1 MNYYPQILTS
11 IFRAATSTAKP
22 VCLGLGG
29 VTHNPQPGEAGNG
42 DPYELSLSLL
52 PDDVAAVTIGGIEE
66 FPEMAYRHVS
76 EAQATCVFAFPPLL
90 SRYSFSRDWRDRYGR
105 GELAEI
111 LAETLLH
118 GPRPTPDESRQRSDL
133 QVDMLFEQ
141 QVKSEAMTAPK
152 AECVVILG
160 PSYLTTSMRSADWR
174 QEFFPNHSATIIE
187 HDHVGV
193 AEALGTNIHPGVRF
207 STLVLRPVPG
217 PIRFFKITEA
227 AVAEGADRIA
237 KDLGQLLRQPAG
249 KTRFG
254 YVYQGA
260 LDEGYP
266 CSYDYYSEE
275 TEKLRQEVAVLGE
288 KVPLSSVADV
298 LRGFTPLPPR
308 REQGGESG
316 FLMIGGRDITIDG
329 RVDLTE
335 ARPNPRPVIVRTYL
349 QDGDFCVRE
358 ITAAN
363 GKLVVGIFESDGR
376 AITASPSVIIVRP
389 RPTLTPAQRQ
399 VLLSFLRSPI
409 GYRLADAK
417 QSFSQLQDVV
427 RILPHVL
434 MDFPVPIADEEL
446 SSSIEQLNA
455 ARSAFSTWI
464 DEIDRESNAII
475 EESTAAGSRKRLL
488 SAGRL
493 ARQRH
498 RAGEQ
503 VEELDY
509 RIRTQF
515 PHPLAYAWRK
525 LQVAGNDRYHRLD
538 AVLQAAEN
546 HTCFLALVA
555 ILISRSV
562 NQPLKWVDEIAKRL
576 AGRKSG
582 TNFGDWLAILQELNE
597 GRSFRPHK
605 ETMPFAEVAEVHS
618 DKAWSAAISRLKTWR
633 DDDCHGRI
641 STTNVPENLL
651 AEAEVALEEVYRT
664 TEFLT
669 DYRLMFITETR
680 FDSIRKINRYQYRD
694 LTGDNTLAQRREGQV
709 DRSDLESQ
717 SLYLMDR
724 QGQLHLFRPL
734 LHYLECPECHLMS
747 TFYLDTFDASES
759 GELVGLKSFE
769 TNSVR
774 KEPVAED
781 FRHVRLLPGNK
792 PS

>member
-1 MNYYPQILTS
+1 MNYYPQLLAS
-11 IFRAATSTAKP
+11 IFRTTAGTPMPVSIALSGATQ
-22 VCLGLGG
+22 
-29 VTHNPQPGEAGNG
+29 NPQPGEPGHG
-42 DPYELSLSLL
+42 DPYELPSSLL
-52 PDDVAAVTIGGIEE
+52 PDEMAAATIEGIEE
-66 FPEMAYRHVS
+66 FPETAYRIVW
-76 EAQATCVFAFPPLL
+76 EAQATCVFAFPPLI
-90 SRYSFSRDWRDRYGR
+90 SRYSYSRDWRDRYGR
-105 GELAEI
+105 CELAEI

-118 GPRPTPDESRQRSDL
+118 GPRPTTEERHQRNNSQENL
-133 QVDMLFEQ
+133 PFEPNAQ
-141 QVKSEAMTAPK
+141 PKKSPAPK
-152 AECVVILG
+152 VDCVVLLV
-160 PSYLTTSMRSADWR
+160 PRHLTSSMRSADWR
-174 QEFFPNHSATIIE
+174 QQFFPNHSATIIE
-187 HDHVGV
+187 HDHPNV
-193 AEALGTNIHPGVRF
+193 AEALGMNIHPGVPF
-207 STLVLRPVPG
+207 STLVFCPGPG

-249 KTRFG
+249 KTRYG

-275 TEKLRQEVAVLGE
+275 TEKMRQEVGVLGE
-288 KVPLSSVADV
+288 KVSLSSVADV
-298 LRGFTPLPPR
+298 LRGFMPLPPR
-308 REQGGESG
+308 LEQGGESG

-335 ARPNPRPVIVRTYL
+335 ARPHPRPSTVRTYL

-363 GKLVVGIFESDGR
+363 GKLVVGVFESDGR

-389 RPTLTPAQRQ
+389 HPTLTPAQRQ

-417 QSFSQLQDVV
+417 QSFSQLQGMV
-427 RILPHVL
+427 RIQPNVL
-434 MDFPVPIADEEL
+434 RDFPVPVADEEL
-446 SSSIEQLNA
+446 SSSIEQLDA
-455 ARSAFSTWI
+455 ARAAFRSWI
-464 DEIDRESNAII
+464 EEIDRESNAII
-475 EESTAAGSRKRLL
+475 EEATAAGSRTRILN
-488 SAGRL
+488 AGRL

-562 NQPLKWVDEIAKRL
+562 NQPLQSVDVIAKRL
-576 AGRKSG
+576 SSRKSG
-582 TNFGDWLAILQELNE
+582 TNFGDWLAILQELN
-597 GRSFRPHK
+597 GKAFRPHK
-605 ETMPFAEVAEVHS
+605 GIMPFTEVAEVYA
-618 DKAWSAAISRLKTWR
+618 DKAWSAAIAKLKTWR

-641 STTNVPENLL
+641 ATTNVPEALL
-651 AEAEVALEEVYRT
+651 TGAEAALEEVYRS

-669 DYRLMFITETR
+669 DYRLLFITETR
-680 FDSIRKINRYQYRD
+680 FDSIRKINRYHYRD
-694 LTGDNTLAQRREGQV
+694 LTGDNTLAQRREDQA
-709 DRSDLESQ
+709 DRADLESQ

-747 TFYLDTFDASES
+747 TFYLDTYEATKT
-759 GELVGLKSFE
+759 GEIVGLKSFE

-774 KEPVAED
+774 KESVAED
-781 FRHVRLLPGNK
+781 FRHVGLLPQ
-792 PS
+792 SC